1 MTNIAFIGLGSNMP
15 DRDVNLYEA
24 ISELAK
30 SEDIEIVNY
39 SSIYETDP
47 VGFEDQAQ
55 FLNMVIQVS
64 TTLSSSQLLK
74 ALLRVEQDLGR
85 KRVIRW
91 GPRNIDLDILLYNQ
105 ENIETE
111 TLIVPHP
118 RMHERAFVLIPLLEI
133 QPTICLPDE
142 EQPLHEKLEAIPDK
156 KGVRIW
162 KRKNGGDVFALF
174 ESSKDTPKKVLRKS

>member
-1 MTNIAFIGLGSNMP
+1 MM
-15 DRDVNLYEA
+15 DREVNLYEA
-24 ISELAK
+24 MVALTKLES
-30 SEDIEIVNY
+30 IEIVNY

-47 VGFEDQAQ
+47 VGFEEQEP
-55 FLNMVIQVS
+55 FLNMVIQIN
-64 TTLSSSQLLK
+64 TILPPAQLLH
-74 ALLRVEQDLGR
+74 ALLTVEQELGR
-85 KRVIRW
+85 KRIIRW

-118 RMHERAFVLIPLLEI
+118 RMHERAFVLVPLLEI
-133 QPTICLPDE
+133 QPNICLPDE
-142 EQPLHEKLEAIPDK
+142 EQPLHDRLEAIPDK

-174 ESSKDTPKKVLRKS
+174 ESLKDTLKKVLRKS